1 MSGAAILELLPQPLS
16 LPLRRKTIS
25 NLLSAV
31 DPWGSSR
38 VIAQLAWR
46 AGTCSQ
52 PRRLATATDRQTAVS
67 RTWLF
72 SMRESHGPPSGT
84 PSENLKHIS
93 KFILKS
99 PFISKAVQYWHENR
113 CRWLYTPKQLH
124 SILYKWGRVSLSL
137 WQCPPGSQQHAA
149 SSAGPRGQW
158 PRMLSCMWE
167 GERARKGR
175 TGRKKAAFIEAE
187 NGVGMPR
194 GRQEGKKGRLG
205 RRRWKG
211 TNADL

>member
-46 AGTCSQ
+46 AGTRSQ

-124 SILYKWGRVSLSL
+124 SVLYKWGRVSLSL

-158 PRMLSCMWE
+158 PRMLSLHVGRRESKKGKDGKKESCFHRSREWSGDAKGPAR
-167 GERARKGR
+167 GE
-175 TGRKKAAFIEAE
+175 
-187 NGVGMPR
+187 
-194 GRQEGKKGRLG
+194 KGRLG